1 MQLSGKNC
9 AEILMQ

>member
-1 MQLSGKNC
+1 MEV